1 MAYYYQPY
9 VYSQHPT
16 IRAYDGGNPYS
27 TTVMDYYPV
36 APPMQVISMGPWS
49 YAEYVHDLFQR
60 RAYDSNWYLRQGT
73 QVDPIAAHN
82 TIQEVLGELQSQ
94 LNTFHFPDHLD
105 FQQSSVDGQI
115 PQLADTKRNAAV
127 NEHYQK
133 LEELL
138 KRLQDVRTRGDGA
151 LRRAKS
157 DAIERV
163 QEELEEMKRKKA
175 VVWYN
180 TDGQPRK
187 RFWTIW

>member
-1 MAYYYQPY
+1 
-9 VYSQHPT
+9 
-16 IRAYDGGNPYS
+16 
-27 TTVMDYYPV
+27 MDHYPV
-36 APPMQVISMGPWS
+36 APPMQVISMAPWS